1 MASILTFY
9 TASILVCIFAVFAGI
24 HSGILSRIYSDIL
37 SCINSDIR
45 CGICQSSIFAGIHSR
60 ILSGMYSDMHSGILS
75 GMYSDMHSGI
85 LSGILSGIELAIGL
99 GPNGVRVQ
107 TWPTTSGDGDML
119 IGSGEEE
126 GIEWVS
132 EWVRELHLC

>member
-1 MASILTFY
+1 
-9 TASILVCIFAVFAGI
+9 
-24 HSGILSRIYSDIL
+24 
-37 SCINSDIR
+37 
-45 CGICQSSIFAGIHSR
+45 
-60 ILSGMYSDMHSGILS
+60 
-75 GMYSDMHSGI
+75 MYSDMHSGI

-126 GIEWVS
+126 GIEGVREWVS
-132 EWVRELHLC
+132 EWSCTFVKI

>member
-1 MASILTFY
+1 
-9 TASILVCIFAVFAGI
+9 
-24 HSGILSRIYSDIL
+24 
-37 SCINSDIR
+37 
-45 CGICQSSIFAGIHSR
+45 
-60 ILSGMYSDMHSGILS
+60 
-75 GMYSDMHSGI
+75 MYSDMHSGI

-126 GIEWVS
+126 GIE
-132 EWVRELHLC
+132 

>member
-45 CGICQSSIFAGIHSR
+45 YGIWQSSIFAGI
-60 ILSGMYSDMHSGILS
+60 HSGILS

-126 GIEWVS
+126 GIEGVS
-132 EWVRELHLC
+132 E